1 MSNIKFVK
9 LDSRYGQY
17 IPEYANYFVRPLRLK
32 KSMYGMNNSGNIFD
46 DELTNWLIDE
56 AYFNQSKYQMSVYY
70 NYIPDDSKLVVLSY
84 VGDCVY

>member
-1 MSNIKFVK
+1 
-9 LDSRYGQY
+9 
-17 IPEYANYFVRPLRLK
+17 
-32 KSMYGMNNSGNIFD
+32 MYGMNNSGNIFD